1 MAQDFKQRKLY
12 QVIDGDRLGDLSQ
25 GSLQDGS
32 AFVEDLAK
40 DFFQLG
46 VVGDEKGVDFAAG
59 VVQVLAR
66 VVGGEPKPIG
76 KLAQAVMGVLQGK
89 SKRRRQ

>member
-1 MAQDFKQRKLY
+1 MAQDLKQRKLY

-25 GSLQDGS
+25 GPLQDGS

-40 DFFQLG
+40 DFFELG
-46 VVGDEKGVDFAAG
+46 VVGDEEGVDLAAG

-66 VVGGEPKPIG
+66 VVGGQPKSIG
-76 KLAQAVMGVLQGK
+76 KLAQAVMGVLQE
-89 SKRRRQ
+89 